1 MYVYAY
7 VCVPLRTRSENP
19 FRKKGEK
26 PKKKEEG
33 EEENGIQGNV
43 DNAVCCASHEFGSL
57 RSKIASE
64 NAAIQLLPATLQSR
78 GLLAKEEA

>member
-1 MYVYAY
+1 MCMRMCAFH
-7 VCVPLRTRSENP
+7 CALGPKTLFE
-19 FRKKGEK
+19 RKEK
-26 PKKKEEG
+26 NQKKKEEG